1 MAEIV
6 PFKALRPQ
14 KQYVKAVA
22 SPPYDVVNREEAQ
35 RIAEGNPLSYL
46 HVEKSEIDLPD
57 DIVAPD
63 NAIYEMARS
72 NLDGLIRDGILFQD
86 KKACLYIYAQEMQGA
101 RQFGIVGGISV
112 AEYERGAIKKHELT
126 REDKELDR
134 TRHVNT
140 VNAHT
145 GPVFITYRARPA
157 LNLLIADEVAK
168 PPEYEFTADDGVSHA
183 VWILDADDK
192 IKFIVRE
199 FADIGTLYIA
209 DGHHRAAAAAA
220 VARLRRGKTPLAPI
234 TGYENM
240 LAVLFPHTQLHIMD
254 YNRVVKDLNGLS
266 NAEFLAACGK
276 DFTVSGD
283 FQEKS
288 PHRMHEFGMY
298 LDGRWYKLVAK
309 AGTYD
314 NAHPIG
320 RLDVSVLQENLLAP
334 ILAVHDP
341 RTDKRVAFVGGV
353 RGMPELE
360 RLVDEQKFAVA
371 FALYPPTIDQL
382 MAVADADGIMPPKST
397 WFEPKLRSGIFTHLL
412 DKRIHRA

>member
-6 PFKALRPQ
+6 PFKALRPH

-22 SPPYDVVNREEAQ
+22 SPPYDVFNREEAQ
-35 RIAEGNPLSYL
+35 KIAEYNPLSFL

-57 DIVAPD
+57 DIIAPD
-63 NAIYEMARS
+63 YAIYERAKR
-72 NLDGLIRDGILFQD
+72 NLDNLIRDEILFRE
-86 KKACLYIYAQEMQGA
+86 KKACLYIYAQEMQSY

-112 AEYERGAIKKHELT
+112 TEYERGKIKKHELT

-134 TRHVNT
+134 TRHVDT

-145 GPVFITYRARPA
+145 GPVFVTYRARPA
-157 LNLLIADEVAK
+157 INRLVADEVAK
-168 PPEYEFTADDGVSHA
+168 PPEYEFVADDGVSHA
-183 VWILDADDK
+183 VWKLGDEHTIN
-192 IKFIVRE
+192 IIVRE
-199 FADIGTLYIA
+199 FADIGNLYIA

-220 VARLRRGKTPLAPI
+220 VARMRRGKNSPVENA
-234 TGYENM
+234 GYENM

-254 YNRVVKDLNGLS
+254 YNRVVQDLHGLS
-266 NAEFLAACGK
+266 ATEFLAECRK
-276 DFTVSGD
+276 DFTVTDD

-288 PHRMHEFGMY
+288 PHRVHEFGMY
-298 LDGRWYKLVAK
+298 LEGSWYQLIAK
-309 AGTYD
+309 TGTYD
-314 NAHPIG
+314 NEHPIG
-320 RLDVSVLQENLLAP
+320 RLDVSILQERLLRP
-334 ILAVHDP
+334 ILAVNDP
-341 RTDKRVAFVGGV
+341 RTDKRIAFVGGV

-360 RLVDEQKFAVA
+360 RLVDERKFVVA

-412 DKRIHRA
+412 VS